1 MKIGELSK
9 QSGFT
14 KDTIRYYQSINIFN
28 GLVEKDENG
37 YRNFSP
43 NALEVLNLI
52 KQGKEYGFTLR
63 EMQGLLEMLDGALPD
78 KLTYVED
85 SLLKRIEKNENEIQ
99 QLKEYNKNLKKLHL
113 MVKDCWINCK

>member
-14 KDTIRYYQSINIFN
+14 KDTIRYYQSINMFN

-63 EMQGLLEMLDGALPD
+63 EMQGLLEMLDDALPD